1 MKKLSAYLFLILFS
15 FSAPSFADDIRDF
28 QIEGMSIGDSLLD
41 FFNEEEIR
49 ISIKK
54 KYYAYLP
61 EKKFIDLEFNSSPN
75 FKTYDALQISIKPND
90 SKYIIYAV
98 DGILKIEDMNN
109 CNKKINEVSVIISNQ
124 FIDATKVKQKKTK
137 HPADQSGKST
147 TWGVAFFL
155 NEDGSVSVR
164 CYDWHKDIEYFDS
177 FRISM
182 RSFELNEWLG
192 SGG

>member
-1 MKKLSAYLFLILFS
+1 MRVFIAVLVLIFS
-15 FSAPSFADDIRDF
+15 LQTWTKADDIRDF
-28 QIEGMSIGDSLLD
+28 EIEGMSIGESLLD
-41 FFNEEEIR
+41 YYSEEEIR

-137 HPADQSGKST
+137 HRADQSGKST

-155 NEDGSVSVR
+155 NEGGSVSVR
-164 CYDWHKDIEYFDS
+164 CYDWHKDIGYFDS